1 MSTTEIPVRT
11 IRAELATKE
20 NSAAFGELLTQS
32 GPPLAHVY
40 DDALDVFDAG
50 LLRTTRPVT
59 EIEYVWST
67 YHHDRGRR
75 VLYLERHMEITQT
88 FIPLGNPLIAIM
100 ARPDAR
106 LDNGMPALDE
116 IKAFVI
122 PPTAAFNMH
131 FGTWHE
137 IPMPIVPG
145 TNSLLTSSAA
155 VTHGWAE
162 LDETKEI
169 TAGDVEKREVT
180 ERLGVDLRVD
190 VPDEVLR
197 AVGLA

>member
-11 IRAELATKE
+11 IRAEVATLE
-20 NSAAFGELLTQS
+20 NSAAFGELLTRN
-32 GPPLAHVY
+32 GPALAHVY
-40 DDALDVFDAG
+40 DDALDVYDAG

-59 EIEYVWST
+59 EIEYVWSV

-75 VLYLERHMEITQT
+75 VLFLERHREITQT

-106 LDNGMPALDE
+106 LENGVPALDE
-116 IKAFVI
+116 ITALVI
-122 PPTAAFNMH
+122 PADAAFNMH

-162 LDETKEI
+162 LDATKEI
-169 TAGDVEKREVT
+169 TAGDVEKRDVT
-180 ERLGVDLRVD
+180 ERLGVIVKVD
-190 VPDEVLR
+190 VPTETLR

>member
-11 IRAELATKE
+11 IRAEIATAE
-20 NSAAFGELLTQS
+20 NSAAFGELLTQT
-32 GPPLAHVY
+32 GPSLPHVY
-40 DDALDVFDAG
+40 DDALDVYDAG

-59 EIEYVWST
+59 EIEYVWSV

-75 VLYLERHMEITQT
+75 VLYLERHKEITQT

-122 PPTAAFNMH
+122 PASAAFNMH

-162 LDETKEI
+162 LDATKEI

-190 VPDEVLR
+190 VPDDVLR